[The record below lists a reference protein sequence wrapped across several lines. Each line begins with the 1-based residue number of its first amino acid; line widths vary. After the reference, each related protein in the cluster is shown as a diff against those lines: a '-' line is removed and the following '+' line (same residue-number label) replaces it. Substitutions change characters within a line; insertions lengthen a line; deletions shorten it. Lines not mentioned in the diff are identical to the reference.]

1 MGKSRSSIT
10 AANGVSIPNPGLKFD
25 WKESMSQVVNKFVV
39 HKHKS
44 KVVGVER

>member
-10 AANGVSIPNPGLKFD
+10 IPNPGLKFD
-25 WKESMSQVVNKFVV
+25 WKESMSQVVNKLVV

-44 KVVGVER
+44 KVVGVQR